1 MRKEYRFSVQG
12 TPYYDENFNYATIIP
27 INRILMVRYNVALDI
42 MEVIKKRD
50 TLFMNKKNKNYIVK
64 LNKGNVVY
72 KILEHVESAS
82 KDKLGYYVQLT
93 TGEKSKTIQKR

>member
-1 MRKEYRFSVQG
+1 M
-12 TPYYDENFNYATIIP
+12 
-27 INRILMVRYNVALDI
+27 
-42 MEVIKKRD
+42 
-50 TLFMNKKNKNYIVK
+50 KKNKNYIVK